1 MHPLPRSLESLSGE
15 SLVSYMLRLGH
26 RLGLSP
32 LHLIRAADWIKDG
45 ANSNHFPGSLLLDLP
60 SPQIDAFARL
70 TGQTA
75 REVSALTLAQWRDRY
90 PPIARSLSAPGRL
103 MRPDAW
109 LYVGSPR
116 FCPSCLAGD
125 GTDVQQRHSGP
136 WLKLWHLP
144 IVFACTEHQTYLE
157 AECPHCGQPHDA
169 QGPLIQRAN
178 DHTLHPAQCRWTV
191 NAQTPR
197 RKSFAC
203 AGRLDHL
210 TDSGRD
216 RPQPTADILRFQKS
230 LRGRLDSPTRATDA
244 SEYFTDLRL
253 ATALINTA
261 WPHSL
266 DLLDTNTA
274 ERIDSN
280 SQTMHASP
288 GGRHNQQVRDTP
300 PRDPITC
307 GALLMAADRLLTRD
321 DLPDVISNLTRAAF
335 GSPSSRTPW
344 AVLYDRHKSGC
355 SERLRQVAEP
365 VTRTF
370 PRVSGGRGG
379 TRGPLRSGYQP
390 EHIPAFLEPDW
401 YQRYLASCAGSEV
414 KSVRRAAAVRL
425 VQWTMGG
432 TYDDAAEFLGITPV
446 QTHLLTGRETRR
458 SAWTRC
464 NPLEV
469 DKALR
474 ALASEL
480 QSRRQPPVDY
490 WHRRQALHEW
500 VLSIDSWEALVKEL
514 PSVRTQTRTRT
525 DDRKRQDASVFIWTL
540 VTRGEH
546 LFAPRP
552 LEAAQPTEIQQQWAA
567 RRNTA
572 WFQFSRPDPL
582 RHYADLRYVLAK
594 YAQQLARE
602 IDAGAGPT
610 ATLADEVNGSPNV
623 PTRTHSRHPC
633 P

>member
-1 MHPLPRSLESLSGE
+1 MHPLPRSLEPLPGE

-32 LHLIRAADWIKDG
+32 LHLIRAAGWIKDG
-45 ANSNHFPGSLLLDLP
+45 ANPNHFPGSLLLDLP
-60 SPQIDAFARL
+60 SPQIDALAQL

-75 REVSALTLAQWRDRY
+75 GEVSALTLAQWRDRY
-90 PPIARSLSAPGRL
+90 PPIARSLPDLGRL

-125 GTDVQQRHSGP
+125 GTRVQQLHGGP
-136 WLKLWHLP
+136 WLKLWHMP
-144 IVFACTEHQTYLE
+144 IIFACTEHRTYLE
-157 AECPHCGQPHDA
+157 AECPHCGQPHDT
-169 QGPLIQRAN
+169 QGPLLQRAN

-191 NAQTPR
+191 NTAAPR

-210 TDSGRD
+210 TASARD
-216 RPQPTADILRFQKS
+216 QPQPTADIIRFQKY
-230 LRGRLDSPTRATDA
+230 LRDRLESRTRTTDT

-253 ATALINTA
+253 ATALINAT
-261 WPHSL
+261 WPHSR
-266 DLLDTNTA
+266 DLLDADTA
-274 ERIDSN
+274 ERIDAN
-280 SQTMHASP
+280 SRKMQDSP
-288 GGRHNQQVRDTP
+288 SRRNNQQVHDTP
-300 PRDPITC
+300 PRDPIAC
-307 GALLMAADRLLTRD
+307 GALLMAADHLLSRD
-321 DLPDVISNLTRAAF
+321 DLPDLISDLTRAAF

-344 AVLYDRHKSGC
+344 AVLYDRHKSDC

-370 PRVSGGRGG
+370 PQVSGGRRG

-401 YQRYLASCAGSEV
+401 YQRYLARCAGSEV

-425 VQWTMGG
+425 VQWAKGG
-432 TYDDAAEFLGITPV
+432 TYGDAAEFLGIAPV

-469 DKALR
+469 DNALR

-480 QSRRQPPVDY
+480 QARRQPPIDY
-490 WHRRQALHEW
+490 RRRRQALHEW
-500 VLSIDSWEALVKEL
+500 VLSIDSWEALLNEL

-540 VTRGEH
+540 ITRGEH

-552 LEAAQPTEIQQQWAA
+552 LEAAQPTEIQQEWAA

-582 RHYADLRYVLAK
+582 RHYTDLRRLLTN
-594 YAQQLARE
+594 YAQRLARD
-602 IDAGAGPT
+602 IDSGAGQT
-610 ATLADEVNGSPNV
+610 INISTFGN
-623 PTRTHSRHPC
+623 HPQ
-633 P
+633 